1 MTHNSNREA
10 INSNFFST
18 SHLPARMLSRLQ
30 LVCLAAVLA
39 LGCFMVQSVS
49 AQQVPAKPNPPR
61 LVNDYVNMLMP
72 AQVDALEQKLDNYAD
87 TTSTQIAI
95 VIIPTVGDYAMVDY
109 AVKLG
114 REWGVGG
121 KKFNNGIVILIARD
135 DHKAFIATGY
145 GMEGAVPDAT
155 CKEIIDND
163 IIPAFKQG
171 NYYEGLNKATDDIIA
186 AAAGEYK
193 APKKSPHQG
202 SGLVFFLV
210 FIAIILLIIFLS
222 SRGGGGGGGRT
233 YSRHGIGPFIGGM
246 IAGDILG
253 GGFRGGGGGFGGGGG
268 GGFGGFGGGSFGGGG
283 AGGGW

>member
-1 MTHNSNREA
+1 MTHHSNEKA
-10 INSNFFST
+10 INSHFLFT
-18 SHLPARMLSRLQ
+18 SSFAGRIFSRLH
-30 LVCLAAVLA
+30 LIRLAAILA
-39 LGCFMVQSVS
+39 LAGFMMRGAS

-61 LVNDYVNMLMP
+61 LVNDYANMLMP

-87 TTSTQIAI
+87 TTSTQIAV

-171 NYYEGLNKATDDIIA
+171 NYYAGLNKATDDIIA

-193 APKKSPHQG
+193 APKRAPHQG
-202 SGLVFFLV
+202 SGLVFFIV
-210 FIAIILLIIFLS
+210 FIAIILLIILLS

-253 GGFRGGGGGFGGGGG
+253 GGFRGGGGFGGGGG